1 MRIVFVSVLISLLL
15 FGPSLGCAMHQ
26 KQVEEEIKSGAPVDC
41 RTAEGDVRVLQQEK
55 AHVVQRI
62 VEGATAITPA
72 GIVLGI
78 LTGTEGTKLRVAVGE
93 YNQMIDERIAL
104 IQSTCGVE

>member
-78 LTGTEGTKLRVAVGE
+78 LTGTEGTKLKVAIGE
-93 YNQMIDERIAL
+93 YNETIDERIAL
-104 IQSTCGVE
+104 IQSTCGIE